1 MRLIKDKTKIDF
13 LSRGR
18 RRVAIAFSLIALSIS
33 IGSLAVRGLN
43 FGIDFTGGVLL
54 ELGYP
59 QAADLDGIR
68 TLLGDAGFSEVQV
81 QSFGAESDVLI
92 RLPPQTDADPNQIR
106 RDLQATLEAD
116 EPAVDLRR
124 VEFVGPQVGEELTEQ
139 GGLAMI
145 FALMMIFGYVMWRFQ
160 WKFAAGAVAAL
171 AHDVILT
178 LGFFSLFGF
187 DFDLSVVAAVLA
199 VIGYSLN
206 DTVVAFDRIRENF
219 VSLRGRSAEET
230 MNISINEMLAR
241 TLTTSLTTLLV
252 LLALLDPRRGSG
264 RSVLDGAD
272 RRHRGRYLLL
282 DLHGKRHGAGA
293 GRQRSGPAAARGR
306 PGFGGRLTLD
316 RVSASC
322 ARLARRVS
330 RARHRSLA
338 SLRVCGPIPGNPLSR
353 PGR

>member
-178 LGFFSLFGF
+178 VGFFSLFGL

-252 LLALLDPRRGSG
+252 LLALLTLGGEAVGPFSTALIVGIVVGTYSSIYTASATALALDVNAQDLLPPESDP
-264 RSVLDGAD
+264 
-272 RRHRGRYLLL
+272 
-282 DLHGKRHGAGA
+282 DLVDDL
-293 GRQRSGPAAARGR
+293 P
-306 PGFGGRLTLD
+306 
-316 RVSASC
+316 
-322 ARLARRVS
+322 
-330 RARHRSLA
+330 
-338 SLRVCGPIPGNPLSR
+338 
-353 PGR
+353 